1 MEKSDILIS
10 DRRVQIPN
18 SSNMGNRSPS
28 IRRLQSPPAICSGV
42 PQCLWVPTVGMPR
55 LALPYLSKW
64 IVAELK
70 TALGCS
76 VQSTEDEPST
86 GHILSTDTGMVS
98 SPTVVKVPS
107 FKGQLSLNESSV
119 SL

>member
-1 MEKSDILIS
+1 M
-10 DRRVQIPN
+10 
-18 SSNMGNRSPS
+18 
-28 IRRLQSPPAICSGV
+28 
-42 PQCLWVPTVGMPR
+42 
-55 LALPYLSKW
+55 
-64 IVAELK
+64 AELK

-86 GHILSTDTGMVS
+86 GHILSTDTGMVL